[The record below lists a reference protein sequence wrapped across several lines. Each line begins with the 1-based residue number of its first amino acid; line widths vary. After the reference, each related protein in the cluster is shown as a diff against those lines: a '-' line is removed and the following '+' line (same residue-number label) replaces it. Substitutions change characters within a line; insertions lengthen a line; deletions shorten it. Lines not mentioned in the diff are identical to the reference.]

1 MLYEAPLV
9 AFTVLAQTAV
19 GAHLTVNAF
28 EKFGKPPRVTE
39 PRMNIARFAILVVM
53 GLGFL
58 FSTTHLGSPLRAFN
72 ALNRV
77 GSAALSNEILT
88 GASFLSLAGLYWLL
102 TILKIG
108 GEGVRKI
115 VNWLSI
121 AVGVIFMFAMA
132 NVYQIETVPAWY
144 SPMTTVAFW
153 FTVVTSGLMFGYTLI
168 NVLDVTAEKTNRRL
182 MWAGVS
188 LIALN
193 LAFSVMQTI
202 YFAGISTAIHSGL
215 DQITMLS
222 GYVAGHVLL
231 LVVAAALWVFAE
243 LFTAEGRQKNL
254 LVIVAFVALFVAE
267 ILGRNVFY
275 GMHFT
280 SGLY

>member
-72 ALNRV
+72 ALNRI

-108 GEGVRKI
+108 SEGVRKI

-182 MWAGVS
+182 MWVGVS

-193 LAFSVMQTI
+193 PSVLSDADDLLRRYLNGDSQWL
-202 YFAGISTAIHSGL
+202 GSNHHAIWLCCWSC
-215 DQITMLS
+215 
-222 GYVAGHVLL
+222 
-231 LVVAAALWVFAE
+231 VVAC
-243 LFTAEGRQKNL
+243 GCCCS
-254 LVIVAFVALFVAE
+254 
-267 ILGRNVFY
+267 LGIR
-275 GMHFT
+275 
-280 SGLY
+280 

>member
-1 MLYEAPLV
+1 M
-9 AFTVLAQTAV
+9 
-19 GAHLTVNAF
+19 
-28 EKFGKPPRVTE
+28 
-39 PRMNIARFAILVVM
+39 
-53 GLGFL
+53 
-58 FSTTHLGSPLRAFN
+58 
-72 ALNRV
+72 
-77 GSAALSNEILT
+77 LT

-108 GEGVRKI
+108 SEGVRKI

-202 YFAGISTAIHSGL
+202 HFAGISTAIHSGL

-222 GYVAGHVLL
+222 GYVAGHVL
-231 LVVAAALWVFAE
+231 
-243 LFTAEGRQKNL
+243 
-254 LVIVAFVALFVAE
+254 
-267 ILGRNVFY
+267 
-275 GMHFT
+275 
-280 SGLY
+280 

>member
-28 EKFGKPPRVTE
+28 EKFGLPPRIPE

-72 ALNRV
+72 AFNRV
-77 GSAALSNEILT
+77 GSTALSNEILT
-88 GASFLSLAGLYWLL
+88 GASFLSLAGLYWLM

-108 GEGVRKI
+108 GEGIRKI

-121 AVGVIFMFAMA
+121 AVGILFMFSMA
-132 NVYQIETVPAWY
+132 NVYHIKTVPAWY
-144 SPMTTVAFW
+144 TPMTTIAFG
-153 FTVVTSGLMFGYTLI
+153 FTVLTAGLMFGYTLI

-193 LAFSVMQTI
+193 LAFTVLQTLH
-202 YFAGISTAIHSGL
+202 FASISTAIHSGL
-215 DQITMLS
+215 DQMTLLS
-222 GYVAGHVLL
+222 NYVAGHVLL
-231 LVVAAALWVFAE
+231 LVISAGILVFTE
-243 LFTAEGRQKNL
+243 LFTARGRQKNL
-254 LVIVAFVALFVAE
+254 LIIVAFVALFVAE

>member
-19 GAHLTVNAF
+19 GAHLTINGFQAF
-28 EKFGKPPRVTE
+28 SKLPSISEA
-39 PRMNIARFAILVVM
+39 RMNIARFAVLVLM
-53 GLGFL
+53 GVGFI

-88 GASFLSLAGLYWLL
+88 GAGFLSLAGLYWLM
-102 TILKIG
+102 TVLKIG
-108 GEGVRKI
+108 SEGIRKSI
-115 VNWLSI
+115 NGLSI
-121 AVGVIFMFAMA
+121 VVGVVFMFAMA

-144 SPMTTVAFW
+144 TSMTTVAFW
-153 FTVVTSGLMFGYTLI
+153 FTVVTSGLMFGYTLL
-168 NVLDVTAEKTNRRL
+168 NVLNVSAEGINRSM
-182 MWAGVS
+182 MWAGVT

-193 LAFSVMQTI
+193 IAFAVMHTL

-215 DQITMLS
+215 QQITQLS
-222 GYVAGHVLL
+222 GYVAGHVVLL
-231 LVVAAALWVFAE
+231 AAAAALWLYAE
-243 LFTAEGRQKNL
+243 LFAAPERQKNL
-254 LVIVAFVALFVAE
+254 FVVMAFVVLFVAE

>member
-19 GAHLTVNAF
+19 GAHLAINLY
-28 EKFGKPPRVTE
+28 EKLAKPIRLVE
-39 PRMNIARFAILVVM
+39 PRMNIARFAILFIM
-53 GLGFL
+53 GLGFV
-58 FSTTHLGSPLRAFN
+58 FSTMHLGSPLRAFN

-88 GASFLSLAGLYWLL
+88 GASFLSFAGLYWLL
-102 TILKIG
+102 TITHTGRLAIRRALNWVSIVIG
-108 GEGVRKI
+108 I
-115 VNWLSI
+115 V
-121 AVGVIFMFAMA
+121 FMFAMA
-132 NVYQIETVPAWY
+132 NVYYIQTVPAWY
-144 SPMTTVAFW
+144 SPMTVIAFW
-153 FTVVTSGLMFGYTLI
+153 FTVVTLGLLFAHTLLT
-168 NVLDVTAEKTNRRL
+168 VLDVASDTASRCM
-182 MWAGVS
+182 MWTGVT

-193 LAFSVMQTI
+193 LAFVALQTI

-215 DQITMLS
+215 AQISLLS
-222 GYVAGHVLL
+222 DYVAGHVILM
-231 LVVAAALWVFAE
+231 VVAAGLWLYSE
-243 LFTAEGRQKNL
+243 LFSMQGCAKKR
-254 LVIVAFVALFVAE
+254 LVIAACITLFIAE